1 MNTFGEALK
10 LTTFGESHGAGIGGV
25 LDGLPAGLT
34 IDEDFIAQEMQ
45 RRQGGRN
52 LFSTQR
58 KEADKV
64 EILSG
69 VFEGKTTGTPLG
81 FFIHNSASKSS
92 DYTNIKDI
100 FRPGHADF
108 TYFHKY
114 GIRDYRGGGR
124 SSARETSARVAAG
137 AIAKC
142 LLNEFGITLRS
153 GIFSIGEI
161 ECQRIDFNFA
171 KESEIFSLDK
181 DKEESQKEAILR
193 AKNSHDSIG
202 GVALVSAINVPIGL
216 GEPLYYKLDSAIG
229 ALMLGLNGVKAVEIG
244 SGTKASKIQGSLH
257 NDSIAPN
264 GFFSNHSGGI
274 LGGISNGEEIYFK
287 VHFKP
292 TPSIFIPQE
301 TINIQN
307 KKHIC
312 AIKGRHDPCIAIR
325 GSVVCESMLALIL
338 ADMLLLNATSKLENL
353 KKIY

>member
-81 FFIHNSASKSS
+81 FFIRNSASKSS
-92 DYTNIKDI
+92 DYINIKDI

-244 SGTKASKIQGSLH
+244 SGTKASKMQGSLH

-264 GFFSNHSGGI
+264 GFSSNHSGGI